1 MFRGVLRWL
10 GSLVVAGALAV
21 SAPAQE
27 PPTQDKPE
35 KVEHRPPAF
44 EYALTFLGIITFLPE
59 TDQNAGA
66 KLDWFGFGTLSL
78 AIGALQVLLDRGEQ
92 LDWFG
97 SGEIW
102 MRAVAR

>member
-44 EYALTFLGIITFLPE
+44 EYALTFLGILV
-59 TDQNAGA
+59 
-66 KLDWFGFGTLSL
+66 
-78 AIGALQVLLDRGEQ
+78 VLVIICMPTRK
-92 LDWFG
+92 
-97 SGEIW
+97 
-102 MRAVAR
+102 R